1 MRVLLKISGEALAW
15 WNQWWLDYVM
25 LNDIADIIDSLRK
38 KKIEI
43 WIVVWAGN
51 FIRWAEIEKINIDR
65 CNADNMWMLAI
76 NINSIALWDIL
87 SKKWIHV
94 KMMNSF
100 AIDWIVERFNKPKAL
115 KALKDWK
122 IVIFWGWTWNPYFTT
137 DTAWV
142 LRAVEIEADMM
153 IKATKVDWVFNKD
166 PVKFNDAEFIKNA
179 TYDEI
184 LLKNLRVMDM
194 TAIALAK
201 ENNLILKVVNLFKEW
216 AILKAIQWK
225 DEGTTI
231 S

>member
-1 MRVLLKISGEALAW
+1 
-15 WNQWWLDYVM
+15 
-25 LNDIADIIDSLRK
+25 
-38 KKIEI
+38 
-43 WIVVWAGN
+43 
-51 FIRWAEIEKINIDR
+51 
-65 CNADNMWMLAI
+65 
-76 NINSIALWDIL
+76 
-87 SKKWIHV
+87 
-94 KMMNSF
+94 
-100 AIDWIVERFNKPKAL
+100 
-115 KALKDWK
+115 
-122 IVIFWGWTWNPYFTT
+122 
-137 DTAWV
+137 
-142 LRAVEIEADMM
+142 MM